1 MNRRQIVRTAMSA
14 SAPFAVLMAAAV
26 CVWAGVPQGAER
38 RKGEPMKIAVTS
50 QAFKEGETI
59 PAKYTCDGANVSPP
73 LAWDVPSTESIRA
86 FALIVDDPD
95 APVGVWVHWVLW
107 NLPADARNLAENVPP
122 EKTLPSGA
130 RQGTNDFRRIGYGGP
145 CPPPGTLHRYF
156 FKVYALNQMLDLAPG
171 ATKADLLKAMQGRIA
186 GEGQIMG
193 KYGRKR

>member
-1 MNRRQIVRTAMSA
+1 
-14 SAPFAVLMAAAV
+14 
-26 CVWAGVPQGAER
+26 
-38 RKGEPMKIAVTS
+38 MKIAVTS